1 MQLKT
6 YTTIHFIFFAIVLTL
21 GTILANL
28 FTTLFDINSLYDAKR
43 FLVIIFIWLTVI
55 LACFTGSLKIYS
67 PSKSSI
73 ILIFS
78 CFVLSIASTL
88 RSKHPYWGMIE
99 LINISL
105 LVVIFTLFRS
115 CLYGLPKDKVAQTL
129 FLAVALFSVFHFVVY
144 GLNLSFYFFDAK
156 SFNAGSL
163 IVGYDNIRFLNQI
176 QVIFLPV
183 LFIPVFFYKLRG
195 YKHYSL
201 ILVALHWLI
210 LMQTEARGAM
220 LSLITAF
227 SLMHLFLP
235 VSEKKLVGGFFLKS
249 ALLGALLWLVFVII
263 LPYLLLDTNSPPIRL
278 TSSGRV
284 DMWIYAMR
292 EITEQPFLGFG
303 PMGFAWAEGRPLAN
317 AHPHNAIVQLV
328 YEYGLIIS
336 LLIIVFLIKFFL
348 SAFDIIKRD
357 SDGLTIC
364 IVYSIIAATI
374 YSLFSGVIVMPFS
387 QLVLTFILAVFW
399 AFTSEPKFG
408 HWELNTAFKFILIVF
423 VTAASIILL
432 GSFEHEGLQDTGHPR
447 FWLNGAVGF

>member
-144 GLNLSFYFFDAK
+144 GLNLRQKVSM
-156 SFNAGSL
+156 
-163 IVGYDNIRFLNQI
+163 
-176 QVIFLPV
+176 PV
-183 LFIPVFFYKLRG
+183 V
-195 YKHYSL
+195 
-201 ILVALHWLI
+201 
-210 LMQTEARGAM
+210 
-220 LSLITAF
+220 
-227 SLMHLFLP
+227 
-235 VSEKKLVGGFFLKS
+235 
-249 ALLGALLWLVFVII
+249 LLWVM
-263 LPYLLLDTNSPPIRL
+263 T
-278 TSSGRV
+278 
-284 DMWIYAMR
+284 
-292 EITEQPFLGFG
+292 
-303 PMGFAWAEGRPLAN
+303 
-317 AHPHNAIVQLV
+317 
-328 YEYGLIIS
+328 IS
-336 LLIIVFLIKFFL
+336 
-348 SAFDIIKRD
+348 
-357 SDGLTIC
+357 
-364 IVYSIIAATI
+364 
-374 YSLFSGVIVMPFS
+374 
-387 QLVLTFILAVFW
+387 
-399 AFTSEPKFG
+399 
-408 HWELNTAFKFILIVF
+408 
-423 VTAASIILL
+423 AS
-432 GSFEHEGLQDTGHPR
+432 
-447 FWLNGAVGF
+447 